1 MVSLI
6 IVEKNITA
14 NIFGPQVPV
23 LFLFVESG
31 ALLYSTIVSAS
42 TSASNASTSASSAST
57 SDSSASTSVSSAS
70 TSASSANTSAS
81 SASASV
87 SSASTSASSA
97 NTSASSDNTG
107 FENQLFLLCETSK
120 SKNVAASS
128 FF

>member
-1 MVSLI
+1 MVSTVFI
-6 IVEKNITA
+6 EKIITA

-31 ALLYSTIVSAS
+31 ALLYSTIVSSAS
-42 TSASNASTSASSAST
+42 TSASSASTSASSAST
-57 SDSSASTSVSSAS
+57 SDSSAST
-70 TSASSANTSAS
+70 
-81 SASASV
+81 SV